1 MNILLL
7 IIVLSGVILHYAYKQ
22 KLKDAEKHLS
32 ACAELIHM
40 HKGVDNSPSA
50 TETFEKIDKIISSYS
65 YTH

>member
-7 IIVLSGVILHYAYKQ
+7 ILILSIIILYYAYKQ
-22 KLKDAEKHLS
+22 KLKDTKKHL
-32 ACAELIHM
+32 ADCAELIHM

-65 YTH
+65 DTN